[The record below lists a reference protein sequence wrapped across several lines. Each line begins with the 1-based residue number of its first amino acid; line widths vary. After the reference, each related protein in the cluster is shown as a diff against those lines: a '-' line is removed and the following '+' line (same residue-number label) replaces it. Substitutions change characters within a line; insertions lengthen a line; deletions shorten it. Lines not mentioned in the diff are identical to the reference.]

1 MPGRQHDEPLAIVQA
16 LGNVQLCCDRLAA
29 LPDRLRE
36 RRPLLESDG
45 GVLLPEEN
53 LTGRLAR
60 EEQARPGRWPPR
72 SSRSMTPSIRSSGSW
87 KLV

>member
-36 RRPLLESDG
+36 RRPLLESGG
-45 GVLLPEEN
+45 GVVVCCCRRR
-53 LTGRLAR
+53 T
-60 EEQARPGRWPPR
+60 
-72 SSRSMTPSIRSSGSW
+72 
-87 KLV
+87 